1 MAITD
6 VEKSAIDFMRWHS
19 VAKMNGIPNT
29 WYNERIHPYEVN
41 NPIAVPKSTS
51 FKTVPFP
58 KATAVQILE
67 NNTGVQQSQTVKFSE
82 KVSETTS
89 SSTTEGYKVSAGIKS
104 TTKLSFKMSFIASGG
119 IEQTVEVSTNAE
131 YNHSSTTTT
140 SSTVEKTWEVT
151 QPVIVPANSRVTATL
166 IIMGGEV
173 KVPIKL
179 SANITGSN
187 TSYHFCSHA
196 FARYNAVNLGA
207 YYRSG
212 HLMGLPNRPASFK
225 SIGPNYS
232 LNVEGAST
240 TVVSPGLYTT
250 VRFDQTPLSGYS
262 GETKTWYSNQIM
274 LRDGH
279 VLTIPNFDPFSEIPE
294 TCNDEIEI
302 VEINTNEQLPIL

>member
-1 MAITD
+1 P
-6 VEKSAIDFMRWHS
+6 V
-19 VAKMNGIPNT
+19 
-29 WYNERIHPYEVN
+29 
-41 NPIAVPKSTS
+41 
-51 FKTVPFP
+51 
-58 KATAVQILE
+58 L
-67 NNTGVQQSQTVKFSE
+67 FSE

-232 LNVEGAST
+232 
-240 TVVSPGLYTT
+240 
-250 VRFDQTPLSGYS
+250 
-262 GETKTWYSNQIM
+262 
-274 LRDGH
+274 
-279 VLTIPNFDPFSEIPE
+279 
-294 TCNDEIEI
+294 
-302 VEINTNEQLPIL
+302 